1 MIVDGNENY
10 LMIKIE
16 SLNEDCFDSV
26 QIDGTRGLISKDNK
40 QLYLIPKSDF
50 CSTNQNQLK
59 LVFKS
64 ISLGVEVSSD
74 LAGLKLT
81 LNYNASSTT
90 LTLSTHK
97 FDIFP
102 KCESLNLY
110 LLCYSESEGRLNVT
124 KSINVQY
131 GKYVADNSIQN
142 MSCKVSHFGLE
153 SNLEFVGS
161 DIAEASSLKYYGLVG
176 IPIFL
181 IVCLVA
187 AFLVWTLKRN
197 PKALTLL
204 KFNRRPLKQNIDSAL
219 KEDQVLKE
227 EFFSIENISL
237 NEIYKKETFLV
248 GKNPENRKR
257 NRYNDI
263 IPFDSNIVTLSEK
276 TGKQC
281 KF

>member
-40 QLYLIPKSDF
+40 QLYLIPKSEF

-59 LVFKS
+59 LVFKNRL
-64 ISLGVEVSSD
+64 LGVEVSSD

-110 LLCYSESEGRLNVT
+110 LLCYSEGRLKVT
-124 KSINVQY
+124 KPINVQY

-142 MSCKVSHFGLE
+142 LSCKVSHFGLE

-161 DIAEASSLKYYGLVG
+161 DLAEASSLKYYGLVG
-176 IPIFL
+176 IPLFL
-181 IVCLVA
+181 IICLVA

-219 KEDQVLKE
+219 QEDQVLKE

>member
-1 MIVDGNENY
+1 
-10 LMIKIE
+10 MIKIE

-40 QLYLIPKSDF
+40 QLYLIPKSEF

-59 LVFKS
+59 LVFKNRL
-64 ISLGVEVSSD
+64 LGVEVSSD

-102 KCESLNLY
+102 KCESLNLNFS
-110 LLCYSESEGRLNVT
+110 CYSEGCLKVT
-124 KSINVQY
+124 KPINVQY
-131 GKYVADNSIQN
+131 GKYLADNSIQN
-142 MSCKVSHFGLE
+142 LSCKVSHLGLE

-161 DIAEASSLKYYGLVG
+161 DLAEASSLKYYGLVG
-176 IPIFL
+176 IPLFL
-181 IVCLVA
+181 IICLVA

-197 PKALTLL
+197 PKGLTLL